1 MSAARI
7 MVRSEPYYV
16 LPTGQDKR
24 GSMINQK
31 SKFSIVIILY
41 LVLAFFAIPHLIDDF
56 LFDIPEEF
64 GISVHLAQ
72 FLAGVFILIYLGIL
86 ISLARGQRGGVIG
99 AVSMGIFLALAGIL
113 KHIPLIIKPGP
124 YWSGWFSE
132 TLIFGMIL
140 SGIALTIMGVRSL
153 MKLTDGSNE

>member
-1 MSAARI
+1 M
-7 MVRSEPYYV
+7 
-16 LPTGQDKR
+16 TNNN
-24 GSMINQK
+24 INTRLLVNLYILLGF
-31 SKFSIVIILY
+31 FS
-41 LVLAFFAIPHLIDDF
+41 FPHLIDDF
-56 LFDIPEEF
+56 LFGIPDEF
-64 GISVHLAQ
+64 GLNVQ
-72 FLAGVFILIYLGIL
+72 FTQLLSGIFLVLYILILIMLVKGNRRGLYWGIF
-86 ISLARGQRGGVIG
+86 
-99 AVSMGIFLALAGIL
+99 MGIFLALAGIL